1 MGYGVGG
8 QKPKQAGLPPLHVTK
23 WNLNPSFSPNQ
34 NLINYGLESF
44 DGNHSLSM
52 TSETVSLVRGSW
64 QAMER
69 TLPTE
74 LNAPNSI
81 AAWAPVLLAFP
92 LGVFA
97 FFKPW

>member
-1 MGYGVGG
+1 MT
-8 QKPKQAGLPPLHVTK
+8 AETA
-23 WNLNPSFSPNQ
+23 S
-34 NLINYGLESF
+34 LI
-44 DGNHSLSM
+44 
-52 TSETVSLVRGSW
+52 RGSW
-64 QAMER
+64 QAMVR

-97 FFKPW
+97 FFKP